1 VADYD
6 LIPELRRLRIPPL
19 VIRGERDL
27 VPVDVA
33 RQIVSAI
40 SGSHLIVPNE
50 CGHFAHLEQPDNV
63 GRVRP

>member
-1 VADYD
+1 
-6 LIPELRRLRIPPL
+6 LRIPTL
-19 VIRGERDL
+19 VIHGERDL

-40 SGSHLIVPNE
+40 SGSHLIVLND